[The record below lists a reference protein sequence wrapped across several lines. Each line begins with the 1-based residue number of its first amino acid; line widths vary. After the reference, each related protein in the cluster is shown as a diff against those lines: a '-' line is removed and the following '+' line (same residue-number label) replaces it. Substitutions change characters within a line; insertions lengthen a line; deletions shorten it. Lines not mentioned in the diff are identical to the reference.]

1 MPISDNHLLLLA
13 ATAYGGAMSLT
24 FWRVSRGH
32 EPARQINYL
41 LILGGWLVQSVGL
54 WMRGLDA
61 GGCPIRNPFEVLSFV
76 SWSVVL
82 VYLATGKVFRLTF
95 FGTGCAS
102 LAALLSLTAFLLPG
116 TEMTRSSS
124 RLGHEPWI
132 ETHAAIA
139 FFSYGIFGLL
149 AVLSALYLLQNSAL
163 KHKRCSRWFSL
174 LPSIVEMEF
183 LLGRL
188 LLTATAVFSVAMLI
202 GGVHWIQ
209 HPEQLGSI
217 KLASANLL
225 WLGWIGMAALRLAG
239 RLYGAR
245 LAAAGISLF
254 LFALLI
260 LWPIEVARP
269 QPAAARPAPSS
280 VSSLPHYVR

>member
-1 MPISDNHLLLLA
+1 MSDSHLLLLA
-13 ATAYGGAMSLT
+13 AIAYVGAMSLT
-24 FWRVSRGH
+24 LWRVLRGH

-41 LILGGWLVQSVGL
+41 LILGGWLVQSAGL
-54 WMRGLDA
+54 WMRGMNA
-61 GGCPIRNPFEVLSFV
+61 GSCPIRNPFEVLSFV

-82 VYLATGKVFRLTF
+82 VYLATGKVFRLSL

-102 LAALLSLTAFLLPG
+102 LAALLSLAAFLLPG
-116 TEMTRSSS
+116 MDGTRNYS
-124 RLGHEPWI
+124 RLGNHPWI
-132 ETHAAIA
+132 ETHAAVA
-139 FFSYGIFGLL
+139 LFSYGIFGLL
-149 AVLSALYLLQNSAL
+149 AVLSALYLVQNSAL
-163 KHKRCSRWFSL
+163 KHKRRSRWFSL

-202 GGVHWIQ
+202 GGAYWIQ

-217 KLASANLL
+217 KLAFTNLL
-225 WLGWIGMAALRLAG
+225 WLGWLGMAALRLAG

-245 LAAAGISLF
+245 LAVISIVLF

-260 LWPIEVARP
+260 LWPIEADRSHPAAP
-269 QPAAARPAPSS
+269 QPAFLSASWSPRH
-280 VSSLPHYVR
+280 VC